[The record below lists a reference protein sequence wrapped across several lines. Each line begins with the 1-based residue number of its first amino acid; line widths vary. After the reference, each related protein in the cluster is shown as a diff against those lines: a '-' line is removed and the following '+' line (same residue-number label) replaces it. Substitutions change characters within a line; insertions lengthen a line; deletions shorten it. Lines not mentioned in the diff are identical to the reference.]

1 MLFHV
6 SITVRI
12 PHNADPDKIKQ
23 LGAREHE
30 RAKQL
35 QLQGKWVH
43 LWRVAGKY
51 ANVSVFDVESAD
63 ELHEI
68 LSSLPLYP
76 FMEIDVSALCHH
88 PGSLEPALRGQS
100 GKDIEKSHQS
110 FPESYPVRK
119 KTRR

>member
-6 SITVRI
+6 SMDVRI
-12 PHNADPDKIKQ
+12 PHDADPQKAKQ
-23 LGAREHE
+23 MGEEEHE

-35 QLQGKWVH
+35 QKEGKWLH

-51 ANVSVFDVESAD
+51 ANISVFEVESPA

-76 FMEIDVSALCHH
+76 FMKVEVTALCKH
-88 PGSLEPALRGQS
+88 PGA
-100 GKDIEKSHQS
+100 IERSN
-110 FPESYPVRK
+110 
-119 KTRR
+119 

>member
-6 SITVRI
+6 SINVRI
-12 PHNADPDKIKQ
+12 PHDADPDKIKQ
-23 LGAREHE
+23 LGAQEHE
-30 RAKQL
+30 RAKEL
-35 QLQGKWVH
+35 QLQGKWLH

-76 FMEIDVSALCHH
+76 FMEIDVNALCRH
-88 PGSLEPALRGQS
+88 PGSLEPTS
-100 GKDIEKSHQS
+100 K
-110 FPESYPVRK
+110 
-119 KTRR
+119 

>member
-23 LGAREHE
+23 LGAQEHE
-30 RAKQL
+30 RAKEL

-68 LSSLPLYP
+68 LNSLPLYP
-76 FMEIDVSALCHH
+76 FMEIELIALCHH

-100 GKDIEKSHQS
+100 G
-110 FPESYPVRK
+110 
-119 KTRR
+119 